1 MGERTDSKIKSA
13 FKWISKAH
21 QGLQSDA
28 TIKAFYAEVKPVY
41 DLVIEKEKLVNE
53 ETKEEVKSQPAEDK
67 KQKLLSRVKIE
78 TEELPSEPKIEEV
91 PTVQP

>member
-1 MGERTDSKIKSA
+1 MGERTDSKVKSA

-21 QGLQSDA
+21 QGLSSDA
-28 TIKAFYAEVKPVY
+28 TIKTFYAEVKPVY

-53 ETKEEVKSQPAEDK
+53 ETKEEVKAQPAEDK

-78 TEELPSEPKIEEV
+78 TEEAQTEPKIEEV
-91 PTVQP
+91 PTV